1 MMVPKLD
8 IVVACLPTNT
18 FIRGIRLPLHGRRWH
33 GQARCPYVVTD
44 FPCLVDEDTL
54 KPSLCSLATLDVHA
68 LVSLLFPFY
77 HVYIL
82 HHFGPL

>member
-1 MMVPKLD
+1 MMVPELAF
-8 IVVACLPTNT
+8 VVTCLPTNT
-18 FIRGIRLPLHGRRWH
+18 FAWGIRLPLHGRRWH
-33 GQARCPYVVTD
+33 GQARCPCVVTA
-44 FPCLVDEDTL
+44 FPCLVDEDNL
-54 KPSLCSLATLDVHA
+54 KPSLCPLATLDVHV